1 MAKEVF
7 LKRENLIIESRVGFS
22 WTTLF
27 FTWMVAFFRRDWG
40 WGIFMFLFSTVSIGL
55 STSLFWLTI
64 FSSGAAI
71 FTNTSFAPSG
81 FLMLCSAFSFWI
93 GNIFFAFVYNREY
106 NKMLLKNGWIPARDK
121 DIDLLFKDG
130 SLIQED

>member
-1 MAKEVF
+1 
-7 LKRENLIIESRVGFS
+7 
-22 WTTLF
+22 
-27 FTWMVAFFRRDWG
+27 
-40 WGIFMFLFSTVSIGL
+40 MFLFSTVSIGL

-93 GNIFFAFVYNREY
+93 GNIFFTFVYNKEY